1 MGKPLTIQ
9 PEDDVK
15 IEVLKKQ
22 LGLKT
27 KIEVVRS
34 ALKLLELE
42 ASHQMRVK
50 RWKKAAQIVGDSGLE
65 VLREFSN
72 PDRFKDIP

>member
-9 PEDDVK
+9 AEDDVK
-15 IEVLKKQ
+15 IEALKKQ

-34 ALKLLELE
+34 ALKLLEAE
-42 ASHQMRVK
+42 ADRQTRVE
-50 RWKKAAQIVGDSGLE
+50 RWRKAAKIVGGSGLE
-65 VLREFSN
+65 ILKEFVN
-72 PDRFKDIP
+72 PNRFKNIP

>member
-9 PEDDVK
+9 AEDDIK
-15 IEVLKKQ
+15 IEMLKKQ

-34 ALKLLELE
+34 ALNLLEAE
-42 ASHQMRVK
+42 ANRQTRVK
-50 RWKKAAQIVGDSGLE
+50 RWQKAAHIVGGSGLE
-65 VLREFSN
+65 VLKAFVN
-72 PDRFKDIP
+72 PARFKNVR

>member
-9 PEDDVK
+9 NEDDDK
-15 IEVLKKQ
+15 IEALKKQ

-34 ALKLLELE
+34 ALNLLEAE
-42 ASHQMRVK
+42 ANRQTRIK
-50 RWKKAAQIVGDSGLE
+50 RWKKAAKIVGDSGLE
-65 VLREFSN
+65 ILKEFSN
-72 PDRFKDIP
+72 PNRFKNIP

>member
-9 PEDDVK
+9 PEDDAK

-22 LGLKT
+22 LGMKT

-34 ALKLLELE
+34 ALRLLEAE
-42 ASHQMRVK
+42 ADRLVRIA
-50 RWKKAAQIVGDSGLE
+50 RWRRAAKIVGGSGLE
-65 VLREFSN
+65 VSKEFTN
-72 PDRFKDIP
+72 PDRFKNIP

>member
-9 PEDDVK
+9 KEDDAK
-15 IEVLKKQ
+15 IEVLKKR

-34 ALKLLELE
+34 ALRLLEAE
-42 ASHQMRVK
+42 ASRTLRIE
-50 RWKKAAQIVGDSGLE
+50 RWKKAAKIVGNSGIE
-65 VLREFSN
+65 VLNEFSN
-72 PDRFKDIP
+72 PNRFKDVL

>member
-9 PEDDVK
+9 KEDDAK

-27 KIEVVRS
+27 KIDVVRS
-34 ALKLLELE
+34 ALKLLEAE
-42 ASHQMRVK
+42 ASRQNRVK
-50 RWKKAAQIVGDSGLE
+50 RWQKAAKIVGGSGLE
-65 VLREFSN
+65 VLKEFAT
-72 PDRFKDIP
+72 PDRFKNLS